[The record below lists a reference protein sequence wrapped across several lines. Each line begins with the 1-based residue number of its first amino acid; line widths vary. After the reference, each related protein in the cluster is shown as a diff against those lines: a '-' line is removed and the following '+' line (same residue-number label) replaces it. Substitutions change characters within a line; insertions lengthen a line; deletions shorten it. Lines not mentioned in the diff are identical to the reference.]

1 MTRRILKSVFAVVSV
16 VGLGLV
22 PSCQTGG
29 IGDPCTPED
38 EFNAAFS
45 GFKVTQENI
54 ESRSFQCESRICLV
68 NHFQGRISCPL
79 GQLAKTPCDPAVGC
93 GDQGDCKSA
102 GTFAPDCD
110 ENGDPRCSGLVRS
123 DGSAPKCNSKGKFC
137 ECDPSAGAS
146 ACPAG
151 YVCDGDTLQCTQ
163 FVCHVKGNCQDENSS
178 AEQNANKDCCIP
190 GTDTPVAAQVCGQ
203 CEEEGGRS
211 GARAVYCSCRCGVA
225 EGQEQDDNFN
235 FCSCPD
241 GFVCAE
247 VRPDVGIGDPQLAGK
262 YCVKQDDPILKGNCT
277 QEASDDCKVD
287 VAQAELKCGKV
298 TGAFDSENCSGTF

>member
-68 NHFQGRISCPL
+68 NHFQGRLSCPL
-79 GQLAKTPCDPAVGC
+79 GQSAKQACSPGGTECTGE
-93 GDQGDCKSA
+93 GEECKEA
-102 GTFAPDCD
+102 GTFAPDCTND
-110 ENGDPRCSGLVRS
+110 DTSLCAGLSG
-123 DGSAPKCNSKGKFC
+123 ACNKGGFC
-137 ECDPSAGAS
+137 ECDPDAGAT
-146 ACPAG
+146 ACPEP
-151 YVCDGDTLQCTQ
+151 YVCDPESRQCTQ
-163 FVCHVKGNCQDENSS
+163 YVCHKPNNCQDENAS
-178 AEQNANKDCCIP
+178 ADSNAGKDCCVP

-203 CEEEGGRS
+203 CADEGGRS
-211 GARAVYCSCRCGVA
+211 GERAVYCSCRCGVA
-225 EGQEQDDNFN
+225 EGQDQDDNFN

-262 YCVKQDDPILKGNCT
+262 YCVKQDDPLLTGDCS
-277 QEASDDCKVD
+277 QEPNDACKVD
-287 VAQAELKCGKV
+287 VAQAKLKCGKV
-298 TGAFDSENCSGTF
+298 VGAFDSENCAGEF

>member
-1 MTRRILKSVFAVVSV
+1 MTRRILQSVLAISSV
-16 VGLGLV
+16 AGLALS

-38 EFNAAFS
+38 EFNAGFS
-45 GFKVTQENI
+45 GFRVTQENI

-79 GQLAKTPCDPAVGC
+79 GQTERTACTPGGSCSGEGEEC
-93 GDQGDCKSA
+93 QRA

-110 ENGDPRCSGLVRS
+110 ENGDPRCSGLS
-123 DGSAPKCNSKGKFC
+123 ENLTCNKKGKFC
-137 ECDPSAGAS
+137 ECDPGNAAS
-146 ACPAG
+146 CPTG
-151 YVCDGDTLQCTQ
+151 YVCDSESLQCSQ
-163 FVCHVKGNCQDENSS
+163 YVCHKPGNCQDEN
-178 AEQNANKDCCIP
+178 ADAAANADKACCVP
-190 GTDTPVAAQVCGQ
+190 GTDTPVAAEVCGQ
-203 CEEEGGRS
+203 CEEAGGRS
-211 GARAVYCSCRCGVA
+211 GKRSVYCSCRCGVA

-262 YCVKQDDPILKGNCT
+262 YCVKQDDEILKGNCT
-277 QEASDDCKVD
+277 QEPSDDCKVD
-287 VAQAELKCGKV
+287 VAQASLKCGKV
-298 TGAFDSENCSGTF
+298 SGAFDSNNCSGSF

>member
-1 MTRRILKSVFAVVSV
+1 MTRRILKSVLAVASV
-16 VGLGLV
+16 AGLALF

-38 EFNAAFS
+38 EFNAGFS

-79 GQLAKTPCDPAVGC
+79 GQTERVACTPGGSCAGEGEAC
-93 GDQGDCKSA
+93 TRA

-110 ENGDPRCSGLVRS
+110 QNDDERCSGLS
-123 DGSAPKCNSKGKFC
+123 GTCNNKGKFC
-137 ECDPSAGAS
+137 ECDPNAENGG
-146 ACPAG
+146 CPTG
-151 YVCDGDTLQCTQ
+151 YTCDGETLQCSQ
-163 FVCHVKGNCQDENSS
+163 YVCHKEGNCQDENADAAS
-178 AEQNANKDCCIP
+178 NADKACCVP
-190 GTDTPVAAQVCGQ
+190 GTDIPVAAEVCGQ
-203 CEEEGGRS
+203 CAEEGGRS
-211 GARAVYCSCRCGVA
+211 GARSVYCSCRCGVA

-262 YCVKQDDPILKGNCT
+262 YCVKQDDKILKGNCT
-277 QEASDDCKVD
+277 QEPSDDCKVD
-287 VAQAELKCGKV
+287 VALAESNCGQV
-298 TGAFDSENCSGTF
+298 TGAFDSNNCSGTF